1 MNNLKDVTSA
11 DFDAVVLAHKGP
23 VLVDFWA
30 PWCGPCKALAPT
42 LKDIAADFGD
52 DVLIAKV
59 DIVAE
64 PDLATRYE
72 VTSIPA
78 LKFFRNGEV
87 VENFIGMQSRSKLAS
102 VFEGLL

>member
-11 DFDAVVLAHKGP
+11 DFDTVVLGHKGP

-30 PWCGPCKALAPT
+30 SWCGPCKAIAPT

-59 DIVAE
+59 DIIAE
-64 PDLATRYE
+64 PDLAARFA

-87 VENFIGMQSRSKLAS
+87 VEDLVGLQSRSKLTS